1 MLFTI
6 YTMSLAPIIVSAVL
20 AKTEMATNHSF
31 QVALRFFFG
40 GGQETRASASNHSP
54 SSILTRS
61 DLLGRKPHTGQ
72 RIP

>member
-40 GGQETRASASNHSP
+40 GGQETRA
-54 SSILTRS
+54 
-61 DLLGRKPHTGQ
+61 
-72 RIP
+72 